1 MREIDKACC
10 LDVSQSYYSSYP
22 VLYSTTLLISVWSG
36 PHMIVEIQVVYIQ
49 SVSLC
54 NENREET
61 IYSVWYLKRT
71 RVDGKLLWKKMVFV
85 C

>member
-1 MREIDKACC
+1 
-10 LDVSQSYYSSYP
+10 
-22 VLYSTTLLISVWSG
+22 
-36 PHMIVEIQVVYIQ
+36 MIVEMQVVYIE